1 MTSEWEGCYERYDTR
16 LNADTPFAIRES
28 VTPVG
33 NKSLTVLD
41 ALTFSSSPLSAAQL
55 SYPLKLT
62 QPTIYRVSYLN
73 AVAGVSRAM
82 GGAAPARPRPGSM

>member
-1 MTSEWEGCYERYDTR
+1 
-16 LNADTPFAIRES
+16 

-33 NKSLTVLD
+33 NKSLTKSLTVLD
-41 ALTFSSSPLSAAQL
+41 TPAFNSSPLSAAQL

-62 QPTIYRVSYLN
+62 QLTIYRASYLD

-82 GGAAPARPRPGSM
+82 G